1 MIQVEHLHK
10 SFGDLDVLAD
20 VNLEIEDGETLAI
33 IGRSG
38 SGKSVLMKHLIG
50 LLTPDEGRV
59 LVDGVDIGAI
69 PYEELRRVR
78 QRFGVLFQGGALFDS
93 MTSFEN
99 IAFPLEYFTE
109 LEKEAIRS
117 RVQECLDLVRLS
129 DVGPKKPSELS
140 GGMRK
145 RVALAR
151 AIALEPQYIL
161 YDEPTSGLDP
171 ETSNTIDELISRLS
185 DELSVTSVV
194 VTHDMHSVFSI
205 ADRAAF
211 LYESSLHWVGPVE
224 KIHSQPDPVLDAF
237 VKANEYHVGDP
248 TRATAMQRD
257 ELREKREEV

>member
-1 MIQVEHLHK
+1 MIQVENLHK
-10 SFGDLDVLAD
+10 SFGDLDVLKD
-20 VNLEIEDGETLAI
+20 VDLEVEDGETLAI

-38 SGKSVLMKHLIG
+38 SGKSVLMKHLVG
-50 LLTPDEGRV
+50 LLKPDSGRV
-59 LVDGVDIGAI
+59 LVDGVDLAEI
-69 PYEELRRVR
+69 PYEQLREVR
-78 QRFGVLFQGGALFDS
+78 QQFGVLFQGGALFDS

-99 IAFPLEYFTE
+99 IAFPLEYFT
-109 LEKEAIRS
+109 AMSNADIS
-117 RVQECLDLVRLS
+117 DRVNECLQLVRLK

-151 AIALEPQYIL
+151 AIALEPRYIL

-171 ETSNTIDELISRLS
+171 ETSNTIDELIMQLS

-194 VTHDMHSVFSI
+194 VTHDMHSVFTI

-211 LYESSLHWVGPVE
+211 LHGCHMHWVGPISD
-224 KIHSQPDPVLDAF
+224 IHGSPDDILDRF

-248 TRATAMQRD
+248 LKATASQRGQA
-257 ELREKREEV
+257 

>member
-1 MIQVEHLHK
+1 MIRVENLHK
-10 SFGDLDVLAD
+10 SFGSLEVLKEVD
-20 VNLEIEDGETLAI
+20 LEIEDGETLAI

-38 SGKSVLMKHLIG
+38 SGKSVLMKHLVG
-50 LLTPDEGRV
+50 LLSPDKGRV
-59 LVDGVDIGAI
+59 FVDDVDIGAI
-69 PYEELRRVR
+69 PYEELREVR
-78 QRFGVLFQGGALFDS
+78 QQFGVLFQGGALFDS

-99 IAFPLEYFTE
+99 IAFPLEYFTAMSKGE
-109 LEKEAIRS
+109 VND

-151 AIALEPQYIL
+151 AIALEPRYIL

-171 ETSNTIDELISRLS
+171 ETSNTIDELISQLS

-211 LYESSLHWVGPVE
+211 LHESHLRWVGAVTN
-224 KIHSQPDPVLDAF
+224 IHDQPDDVLDRF

-248 TRATAMQRD
+248 HRATASQRSTH
-257 ELREKREEV
+257 L